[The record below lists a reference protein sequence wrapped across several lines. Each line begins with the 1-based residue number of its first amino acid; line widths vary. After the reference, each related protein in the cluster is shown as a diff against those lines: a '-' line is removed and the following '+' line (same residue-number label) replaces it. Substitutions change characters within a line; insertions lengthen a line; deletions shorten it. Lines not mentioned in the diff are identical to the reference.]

1 MEVTTYINEIYSETE
16 VKISYKNTK
25 EESIELI
32 VEIPI
37 RTEIIFNYF
46 TAKINDKIIKS
57 KVIETNKA
65 EEKYTDAI
73 ASGNTGIATSY
84 DSDRKIYSLKIGN
97 LLKNETIDLK
107 FSFIQFVNIK
117 DSFYC
122 INLIKDF
129 PSFSDFNSDK
139 YEGKIIIE
147 TKSEIIN
154 LIQKRNAEEINH
166 MINYF
171 ETKQKAE
178 IAIKEK
184 SLVDKILFKTKNM
197 EKPFMLCQYNPELNE
212 MNYILNYYN
221 INYSNINNK
230 QYPCLF
236 IFLIDQSGSM
246 DDKIK
251 SASKTLKKLFQK
263 LPENS
268 YYQLIGFGSEYN
280 IYNTTPEKNTKENLE
295 KAYEIIDSL
304 EANLGGTNLSEP
316 LIYIFNEGYSNYK
329 EINLSKQIF
338 VLTDGDI
345 NVGDNII
352 ELIKLHNNEFRIYT
366 IGIGDE
372 VNQELIIKTSVSGN
386 GSYYFISDSLKELD
400 DKLFEILKESTKE
413 YINNTQFILEQ
424 KKFEVQPVNKIVY
437 DKESLNF
444 CFIREGKEIDNIN
457 MIFKW
462 ENLGK
467 KLEKKLDIISKEI
480 IKLPGG
486 DLLSKLIIGIS
497 LKYNINEDK
506 QQKIKLSKFYQVLC
520 DETTLYAEIEGDKSA
535 QNKINTYTKEFSFP
549 KINESYSNNLCN
561 IKNYKKIKNPE
572 LLEYQP
578 SRGRP
583 RKYLSKAEGDFE
595 STKYEIFFNSSS
607 RCPEEGKS
615 INTQSVISQVF
626 DFIYKG
632 NHVEK
637 LFSHPQS
644 FKENPIL
651 LNLNDEI
658 PISDKPKNTKS
669 CDEVFYEYLNTFKD
683 KTNEKYFALL
693 IKFVLLFRE
702 CYDNSKAKD
711 SKEEE
716 KKAVTDH
723 LPPEGLP
730 DLCNEFYGEFME
742 PNNFFDL
749 DENDRN
755 EIIEII
761 LHFCIWLFKNEYTKS
776 KLSLAN

>member
-65 EEKYTDAI
+65 EEKYMDAI

-84 DSDRKIYSLKIGN
+84 DSDRKICSLKIGN

-304 EANLGGTNLSEP
+304 ETNLGGTNLSEP
-316 LIYIFNEGYSNYK
+316 LNIY
-329 EINLSKQIF
+329 LMR
-338 VLTDGDI
+338 DI
-345 NVGDNII
+345 
-352 ELIKLHNNEFRIYT
+352 
-366 IGIGDE
+366 
-372 VNQELIIKTSVSGN
+372 QIIK
-386 GSYYFISDSLKELD
+386 
-400 DKLFEILKESTKE
+400 
-413 YINNTQFILEQ
+413 
-424 KKFEVQPVNKIVY
+424 
-437 DKESLNF
+437 
-444 CFIREGKEIDNIN
+444 R
-457 MIFKW
+457 
-462 ENLGK
+462 
-467 KLEKKLDIISKEI
+467 
-480 IKLPGG
+480 
-486 DLLSKLIIGIS
+486 
-497 LKYNINEDK
+497 
-506 QQKIKLSKFYQVLC
+506 
-520 DETTLYAEIEGDKSA
+520 
-535 QNKINTYTKEFSFP
+535 
-549 KINESYSNNLCN
+549 
-561 IKNYKKIKNPE
+561 
-572 LLEYQP
+572 
-578 SRGRP
+578 
-583 RKYLSKAEGDFE
+583 
-595 STKYEIFFNSSS
+595 
-607 RCPEEGKS
+607 
-615 INTQSVISQVF
+615 
-626 DFIYKG
+626 
-632 NHVEK
+632 
-637 LFSHPQS
+637 
-644 FKENPIL
+644 
-651 LNLNDEI
+651 
-658 PISDKPKNTKS
+658 
-669 CDEVFYEYLNTFKD
+669 
-683 KTNEKYFALL
+683 
-693 IKFVLLFRE
+693 
-702 CYDNSKAKD
+702 
-711 SKEEE
+711 
-716 KKAVTDH
+716 
-723 LPPEGLP
+723 
-730 DLCNEFYGEFME
+730 
-742 PNNFFDL
+742 
-749 DENDRN
+749 
-755 EIIEII
+755 
-761 LHFCIWLFKNEYTKS
+761 
-776 KLSLAN
+776 

>member
-251 SASKTLKKLFQK
+251 TASKTLKKLFQK

-444 CFIREGKEIDNIN
+444 CFMELTLPPVNEFAVSLPPG
-457 MIFKW
+457 
-462 ENLGK
+462 NLT
-467 KLEKKLDIISKEI
+467 I
-480 IKLPGG
+480 
-486 DLLSKLIIGIS
+486 
-497 LKYNINEDK
+497 
-506 QQKIKLSKFYQVLC
+506 
-520 DETTLYAEIEGDKSA
+520 
-535 QNKINTYTKEFSFP
+535 
-549 KINESYSNNLCN
+549 
-561 IKNYKKIKNPE
+561 
-572 LLEYQP
+572 
-578 SRGRP
+578 
-583 RKYLSKAEGDFE
+583 
-595 STKYEIFFNSSS
+595 
-607 RCPEEGKS
+607 
-615 INTQSVISQVF
+615 
-626 DFIYKG
+626 
-632 NHVEK
+632 
-637 LFSHPQS
+637 
-644 FKENPIL
+644 
-651 LNLNDEI
+651 
-658 PISDKPKNTKS
+658 
-669 CDEVFYEYLNTFKD
+669 
-683 KTNEKYFALL
+683 
-693 IKFVLLFRE
+693 FVLTPVLF
-702 CYDNSKAKD
+702 
-711 SKEEE
+711 
-716 KKAVTDH
+716 
-723 LPPEGLP
+723 
-730 DLCNEFYGEFME
+730 
-742 PNNFFDL
+742 
-749 DENDRN
+749 
-755 EIIEII
+755 
-761 LHFCIWLFKNEYTKS
+761 
-776 KLSLAN
+776 